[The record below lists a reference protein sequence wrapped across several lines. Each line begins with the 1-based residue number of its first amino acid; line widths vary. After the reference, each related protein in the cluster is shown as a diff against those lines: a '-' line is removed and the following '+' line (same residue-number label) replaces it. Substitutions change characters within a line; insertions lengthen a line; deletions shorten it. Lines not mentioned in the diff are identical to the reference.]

1 MAAISYAI
9 TIRRST
15 NNGYVVAREDSN
27 GVLHED
33 VADLS
38 IDAALD
44 LFKSLVLA
52 NPVPDRITTTVIPG
66 A

>member
-1 MAAISYAI
+1 
-9 TIRRST
+9 
-15 NNGYVVAREDSN
+15 VAREDSN

-52 NPVPDRITTTVIPG
+52 SAVPDRITTTVIPG
-66 A
+66 V